1 MGFIERTPNYL
12 MEIVAAYPE
21 ADTIHLVMD
30 NLNSHRRK
38 AHVDRY
44 GEKLGGLLWNRFTV
58 HCTPKHGSSM
68 NWAEIEISLFSRQCP
83 GRRSITSLEKQRR
96 QARTWNKKMNKDEVT
111 NQLAVSA
118 QKSAAEVPLQKN

>member
-1 MGFIERTPNYL
+1 LRRDCEYQRCRTANAFCGVEPRAGRHFTRNAANRSATQFADYL

-38 AHVDRY
+38 ALVDRY

-68 NWAEIEISLFSRQCP
+68 NRAEI
-83 GRRSITSLEKQRR
+83 
-96 QARTWNKKMNKDEVT
+96 
-111 NQLAVSA
+111 
-118 QKSAAEVPLQKN
+118 